1 MPGVTKQDPLSLS
14 LLPSFLLTRGV
25 GAGTFL
31 EIVLNQALEMPRDT
45 TQTVIVSLSLSYRVL
60 LKQSRISI
68 KIKNF

>member
-1 MPGVTKQDPLSLS
+1 MSRVTKQDSLSLS

-25 GAGTFL
+25 DAGTFL